1 MISLDANATLAITL
15 AAVFSTGFISGLS
28 PCTLPT
34 VVFITA
40 YVSGEKVN
48 SKKRGFILSLA
59 FILGIA
65 FMLSFLGIF
74 AGLIGKIISNTQVL
88 NYIIAAILLI
98 MGLWLL
104 KAFKFIPNYSFSKI
118 NPKRGSGILGAF
130 LLGIPFG
137 IAASPCT
144 LPITLSVLAYSAI
157 KGSVFFGM
165 LLMFIFAIGR
175 SIPLLAVGTFTGL
188 LKNLRIIS
196 RYQNK
201 IERVAGITLI
211 LLAIYFVW
219 ESIRVQLNIFTPNIL

>member
-1 MISLDANATLAITL
+1 MISFSADATIIATLAI
-15 AAVFSTGFISGLS
+15 VFSTGFISGLS

-48 SKKRGFILSLA
+48 SKKRGFLLSLF

-65 FMLSFLGIF
+65 FMLSLLGVF
-74 AGLIGKIISNTQVL
+74 AGFIGKIIANEEIL
-88 NYIIAAILLI
+88 NYIIALILLI

-104 KAFKFIPNYSFSKI
+104 KAFKFNPNYSFSKI

-144 LPITLSVLAYSAI
+144 LPITLAVLAYSAI
-157 KGSVFFGM
+157 RGSIFFGM
-165 LLMFIFAIGR
+165 LLMFVFAIGR
-175 SIPLLAVGTFTGL
+175 SIPLLIVGTFTGL
-188 LKNLRIIS
+188 LKNLKVIS
-196 RYQNK
+196 RYQAV
-201 IERVAGITLI
+201 IERVAGAILI
-211 LLAIYFVW
+211 ALALYFIWVSINIRFGLNMLLK
-219 ESIRVQLNIFTPNIL
+219 

>member
-1 MISLDANATLAITL
+1 MINLSADATVAVTFAV
-15 AAVFSTGFISGLS
+15 VFSTGFLSGLS

-40 YVSGEKVN
+40 YVSGKKIN

-65 FMLSFLGIF
+65 FMLSILGVF
-74 AGLIGKIISNTQVL
+74 AGFMGKIIANEQVL
-88 NYIIAAILLI
+88 YYIIAAILLI

-104 KAFKFIPNYSFSKI
+104 KVLKFNPNYSFSKI

-130 LLGIPFG
+130 LFGIPFG

-165 LLMFIFAIGR
+165 LLMFTFAIGR
-175 SIPLLAVGTFTGL
+175 SIPLLLVGTFTGI
-188 LKNLRIIS
+188 LKNIKAFSKYQSIIE
-196 RYQNK
+196 K
-201 IERVAGITLI
+201 VGGIIMI
-211 LLAIYFVW
+211 LLAAYFIWQAVN
-219 ESIRVQLNIFTPNIL
+219 IRFQFI

>member
-1 MISLDANATLAITL
+1 MINLSADATVAVTFAV
-15 AAVFSTGFISGLS
+15 VFSTGFLSGLS

-40 YVSGEKVN
+40 YVSGKKIN

-65 FMLSFLGIF
+65 FTLSILGVF
-74 AGLIGKIISNTQVL
+74 AGFMGKIIANEQVL
-88 NYIIAAILLI
+88 YYIIAAILLI

-104 KAFKFIPNYSFSKI
+104 KVLKFNPNYSFSKI

-130 LLGIPFG
+130 LFGIPFG

-165 LLMFIFAIGR
+165 LLMFTFAIGR
-175 SIPLLAVGTFTGL
+175 SIPLLLVGTFTGI
-188 LKNLRIIS
+188 LKNIKAFSKYQSIIE
-196 RYQNK
+196 K
-201 IERVAGITLI
+201 VGGIIMI
-211 LLAIYFVW
+211 LLAAYFIWQAVN
-219 ESIRVQLNIFTPNIL
+219 IRFQFI

>member
-1 MISLDANATLAITL
+1 MINLGADATLITTLAI
-15 AAVFSTGFISGLS
+15 VFSTGFLSGLS

-40 YVSGEKVN
+40 YVSGEKVS

-65 FMLSFLGIF
+65 FMLSLLGVF
-74 AGLIGKIISNTQVL
+74 AGFMGKIIASEQIL

-104 KAFKFIPNYSFSKI
+104 KVFKFNPNYSFSKI
-118 NPKRGSGILGAF
+118 SPKKGSGIVGAF

-144 LPITLSVLAYSAI
+144 LPITLSVLAYSTI
-157 KGSVFFGM
+157 KGSIFFGM
-165 LLMFIFAIGR
+165 LLMFAFAIGR
-175 SIPLLAVGTFTGL
+175 SIPLLVVGTFTGL
-188 LKNLRIIS
+188 LKNMKALSKYQSIIE
-196 RYQNK
+196 K
-201 IERVAGITLI
+201 IAGAVLI
-211 LLAIYFVW
+211 LLAAYFIW
-219 ESIRVQLNIFTPNIL
+219 QQ

>member
-1 MISLDANATLAITL
+1 MISFSADATIIATLAI
-15 AAVFSTGFISGLS
+15 VFSTGFISGLS

-40 YVSGEKVN
+40 YVSGEKVK
-48 SKKRGFILSLA
+48 SRKRGFILSLV

-65 FMLSFLGIF
+65 FMLSLLGVF
-74 AGLIGKIISNTQVL
+74 AGFIGKIIANEEIL
-88 NYIIAAILLI
+88 NYIIAVILLI

-104 KAFKFIPNYSFSKI
+104 KVFKFNPNYSFSKI

-144 LPITLSVLAYSAI
+144 LPITLSVLAYSTI

-165 LLMFIFAIGR
+165 LLMFVFAIGR
-175 SIPLLAVGTFTGL
+175 SVPILLVGTFTGL
-188 LKNLRIIS
+188 LKNLKVIS
-196 RYQNK
+196 RYQAV
-201 IERVAGITLI
+201 IERVAGAILI
-211 LLAIYFVW
+211 ALSLYFIWLSVN
-219 ESIRVQLNIFTPNIL
+219 IRFGFNMFLK

>member
-1 MISLDANATLAITL
+1 MINLGADATLITTLAI
-15 AAVFSTGFISGLS
+15 VFSTGFLSGLS

-40 YVSGEKVN
+40 YVSGEKVS

-65 FMLSFLGIF
+65 FMLSLLGVF
-74 AGLIGKIISNTQVL
+74 AGFMGKIIASEQIL

-104 KAFKFIPNYSFSKI
+104 KVFKFNPNYSFSKI
-118 NPKRGSGILGAF
+118 SPKKGSGIVGAF

-144 LPITLSVLAYSAI
+144 LPITLSVLAYSTI
-157 KGSVFFGM
+157 KGSIFFGM
-165 LLMFIFAIGR
+165 LLMFAFAIGR
-175 SIPLLAVGTFTGL
+175 SIPLLVVGTFTGL
-188 LKNLRIIS
+188 LKNMKALSKYQSIIE
-196 RYQNK
+196 K
-201 IERVAGITLI
+201 IAGVILI
-211 LLAIYFVW
+211 LLAAYFIW
-219 ESIRVQLNIFTPNIL
+219 QQ

>member
-1 MISLDANATLAITL
+1 MINLGADATLITTLAI
-15 AAVFSTGFISGLS
+15 VFSTGFLSGLS

-40 YVSGEKVN
+40 YVSGEKVS

-65 FMLSFLGIF
+65 FMLSLLGVF
-74 AGLIGKIISNTQVL
+74 AGFMGKIIASEQIL

-104 KAFKFIPNYSFSKI
+104 KVFKFNPNYSFSKI
-118 NPKRGSGILGAF
+118 SPKKGSGIVGAF

-144 LPITLSVLAYSAI
+144 LPITLSVLAYSTI
-157 KGSVFFGM
+157 KGSIFFGM
-165 LLMFIFAIGR
+165 LLMFAFAIGR
-175 SIPLLAVGTFTGL
+175 SIPLLVVGTFTGL
-188 LKNLRIIS
+188 LKNMKALSKYQSIIE
-196 RYQNK
+196 K
-201 IERVAGITLI
+201 IAGVILI
-211 LLAIYFVW
+211 LLAVYFIW
-219 ESIRVQLNIFTPNIL
+219 QQ

>member
-1 MISLDANATLAITL
+1 MINLDANTTLIATLAI
-15 AAVFSTGFISGLS
+15 VFSTGFLSGLS

-65 FMLSFLGIF
+65 FMLSLLGVF
-74 AGLIGKIISNTQVL
+74 AGFMGKIIASEQIL

-104 KAFKFIPNYSFSKI
+104 KVFKFNPNYSFSKI
-118 NPKRGSGILGAF
+118 SPKKGSGIVGAF

-157 KGSVFFGM
+157 RGSVFFGM
-165 LLMFIFAIGR
+165 LLMFAFAIGR
-175 SIPLLAVGTFTGL
+175 SIPLLVVGTFTGL
-188 LKNLRIIS
+188 LKNMKALSKYQSIIE
-196 RYQNK
+196 K
-201 IERVAGITLI
+201 IAGVILI
-211 LLAIYFVW
+211 LLAAYFIW
-219 ESIRVQLNIFTPNIL
+219 QQ

>member
-1 MISLDANATLAITL
+1 MINLGADATLITTLAI
-15 AAVFSTGFISGLS
+15 VFSTGFLSGLS

-40 YVSGEKVN
+40 YVSGEKVS

-65 FMLSFLGIF
+65 FMLSLLGVF
-74 AGLIGKIISNTQVL
+74 AGFMGKIIASEQIL

-104 KAFKFIPNYSFSKI
+104 KVFKFNPNYSFSKI
-118 NPKRGSGILGAF
+118 SPKKGSGIVGAF

-157 KGSVFFGM
+157 RGSVFFGM
-165 LLMFIFAIGR
+165 LLMFAFAIGR
-175 SIPLLAVGTFTGL
+175 SIPLLVVGTFTGL
-188 LKNLRIIS
+188 LKNMKALSKYQSIIE
-196 RYQNK
+196 K
-201 IERVAGITLI
+201 IAGVILI
-211 LLAIYFVW
+211 LLAAYFIW
-219 ESIRVQLNIFTPNIL
+219 QQ